1 MDAKKIV
8 ASILLP
14 LFVFMV
20 GVVGVEAATIKVN
33 KVEKGTGTPIKGAT
47 LTLSKPKAGSALG
60 DVIDSWTTD
69 GTVKTITVEPG
80 DYILVENTP
89 ASGYV
94 SAVDKP
100 IKITDADEEVVL
112 TSESDYTKAEFSAL
126 DSKTGKAIA
135 GVKFQLIDS
144 KGKVYTEWT
153 STTSVHRINRIP
165 LDTYTLKVVSVPN
178 GYQLVGS
185 QEVVIDELCYNVK
198 LTKTNFPPT
207 TEEETITNVP
217 DTNANSSMI
226 LYGAGAM
233 IILLGSGLVYKHAK
247 QN

>member
-1 MDAKKIV
+1 MGVKKIV
-8 ASILLP
+8 ASIFLP

-47 LTLSKPKAGSALG
+47 LTLSKPKAGSAMG

-89 ASGYV
+89 APGYV

-100 IKITDADEEVVL
+100 IKITNVDEEVVL

-153 STTSVHRINRIP
+153 STTSAHRINRIP

-185 QEVVIDELCYNVK
+185 QEIVIDELCYNVK
-198 LTKTNFPPT
+198 LTKTNLPPT

-217 DTNANSSMI
+217 DTNANSSMM
-226 LYGAGAM
+226 LYGAGAI

>member
-8 ASILLP
+8 ASIFLP

-100 IKITDADEEVVL
+100 IKITDANEEVVL

-126 DSKTGKAIA
+126 DSK
-135 GVKFQLIDS
+135 
-144 KGKVYTEWT
+144 
-153 STTSVHRINRIP
+153 
-165 LDTYTLKVVSVPN
+165 TYTLKVVSVPN

-247 QN
+247 QY